1 MDRKAI
7 EEKLYKEDHHYRHLK
22 DKHDELDKEIMKME
36 KHHPMT
42 YDLELQIEALKKERL
57 KLKDEMELIVVE
69 YMKKHGEV
77 AWL

>member
-7 EEKLYKEDHHYRHLK
+7 EEKLYKEDHHYKYLK
-22 DKHDELDKEIMKME
+22 DKHDELDKEIAKME

-42 YDLELQIEALKKERL
+42 SDLELQIETLKKERL

-69 YMKKHGEV
+69 YIKKHGEKP
-77 AWL
+77 

>member
-1 MDRKAI
+1 MDRKAV
-7 EEKLYKEDHHYRHLK
+7 EEKLYKEDRHYRHLK

-36 KHHPMT
+36 KHRPMT
-42 YDLELQIEALKKERL
+42 SDLELQIEAIKKERL

-77 AWL
+77 A